1 MSKEFK
7 KKYMHPTRRKLVD
20 MIHTGQYDKNTTIG
34 YDKVE
39 QTRKVGDIWE
49 DEHHRY
55 EKKEGF
61 IVKTGKNSE
70 ALQEI
75 RKYIEEKSKC
85 KNSECETIKI
95 TKKDKKFI
103 EKGGYCMECTIDRE
117 HEIKTAGVWEEYQN
131 YKVWTRM
138 IIFGKTKL
146 ESYEQSLSELKEEYE
161 MMGSDGKITETW
173 RLPKP
178 IEEVREEIREL
189 IDYGQKEIEE
199 LEEKRNL
206 AFEKLRGVNMEH
218 YL

>member
-1 MSKEFK
+1 MGKEFN

-61 IVKTGKNSE
+61 ILKTGKNSE
-70 ALQEI
+70 AFQEI

-117 HEIKTAGVWEEYQN
+117 HDIKTAGVWEEYQN

-178 IEEVREEIREL
+178 IEEVRKEIREL

-206 AFEKLRGVNMEH
+206 AFEKLREVNMEH

>member
-1 MSKEFK
+1 MGKEFN

-61 IVKTGKNSE
+61 ILKTGKNSE
-70 ALQEI
+70 AFQEI

-85 KNSECETIKI
+85 KSSECETIKV

-117 HEIKTAGVWEEYQN
+117 HDIKTAGVWEEYQN

-178 IEEVREEIREL
+178 IEEVRKEIREL

-206 AFEKLRGVNMEH
+206 AFEKLREVNMEH